1 MSDSN
6 IYTTPS
12 WEQKTAPPDFTVVIP
27 CYNHAV
33 ALPEAVRSVV
43 AQRDAHWEL
52 VIVNDGSTDQ
62 SESVAR
68 SLLETHSDLPL
79 TLISQSPS
87 GHPAHA
93 RNTGIAQARAE
104 WILCLDADDQINDL
118 FLASTQALIQAKP
131 WIGLAYPLVSSL
143 NDPLFE
149 PVQHSFELQKILEWV
164 LIPTA
169 TVFRKAAWEK
179 TGGYYP
185 TGYEDWDFWLSCIEL
200 GYFPQPVSE
209 AIFYY
214 RSSLTGVYGSHL
226 NQDGLYKA
234 RIIERHPAL
243 FSTLQRYWAQ
253 KVLANPSELALQKAF
268 RAGTMPQFTG
278 DQLSPCTELLA
289 EFLKRWDQAK
299 HWQITAKERFE
310 LFLTHLP
317 FSEKALEFHS
327 QSGFWGGDR
336 HSKETHRLKWVPAS
350 PPFPTEARVEVNGH
364 PHSLKLPLPGP
375 FQADL
380 APEIANCLWEH
391 PQRLLLLGNPQ
402 DPRWENSLEFCLRS
416 PQSELLFALW
426 LPEKE
431 PEEWLLDWLD
441 SKGLDPENMPEM
453 VLLPD
458 IPPEHCP
465 VTFAFFEQIYLAPG
479 SAKGLALQVLLSGK
493 ILWTAEAET
502 EWLDVGIQ
510 TVVPATPW
518 FERLQSCEPK
528 LKAIKAPVD
537 FRQRWNQHCLQSARE
552 WYDTVLAPS
561 LKFSEPGLP
570 NGPTQYLG

>member
-1 MSDSN
+1 MTQLSTEFLTMSAPP

-12 WEQKTAPPDFTVVIP
+12 WAQQSAPPDFTVVIP
-27 CYNHAV
+27 CYNHAL
-33 ALPEAVRSVV
+33 ALPEAVQSVV
-43 AQRDAHWEL
+43 AQRDADWEL
-52 VIVNDGSTDQ
+52 VIVNDGSTDP
-62 SESVAR
+62 SESVAQ

-79 TLISQSPS
+79 ALISQPQS

-93 RNTGIAQARAE
+93 RNAGIAQARAE
-104 WILCLDADDQINDL
+104 WVLCLDADDQINDT
-118 FLASTQALIQAKP
+118 FLASTHALIQAKP
-131 WIGLAYPLVSSL
+131 WIGLAYPIVSSL
-143 NDPLFE
+143 NDPLFQ
-149 PVQHSFELQKILEWV
+149 PVQHSFDLQKILEWV

-169 TVFRKAAWEK
+169 TVFRKSAWEK
-179 TGGYYP
+179 TGGYFP
-185 TGYEDWDFWLSCIEL
+185 TGYEDWDFWLSCVEL

-209 AIFYY
+209 AVFYY

-253 KVLANPSELALQKAF
+253 KVLANPSNMALQKAF
-268 RAGTMPQFTG
+268 RAGTMPQFSG
-278 DQLSPCTELLA
+278 DQLSPCTELLQ
-289 EFLKRWDQAK
+289 EYLKRLEAEK
-299 HWQITAKERFE
+299 HWQITDKARFE
-310 LFLTHLP
+310 LLLTHLP
-317 FSEKALEFHS
+317 FSEKALEYQPKAS
-327 QSGFWGGDR
+327 QTF
-336 HSKETHRLKWVPAS
+336 KWVPEHQ
-350 PPFPTEARVEVNGH
+350 PFPIQASVELTNQT
-364 PHSLKLPLPGP
+364 HSLKLPLPGP

-380 APEIANCLWEH
+380 APEIASCLLEH

-402 DPRWENSLEFCLRS
+402 DVHWENSLECCLRH

-453 VLLPD
+453 VLLPE

-493 ILWTAEAET
+493 ILWSAET
-502 EWLDVGIQ
+502 ELEWLNFGIQ
-510 TVVPATPW
+510 VVVPDSPW

-528 LKAIKAPVD
+528 LQALKAPVD
-537 FRQRWNQHCLQSARE
+537 FRERWNQHCLQSARE
-552 WYDTVLAPS
+552 WFETVL
-561 LKFSEPGLP
+561 EPQL
-570 NGPTQYLG
+570 QFQ